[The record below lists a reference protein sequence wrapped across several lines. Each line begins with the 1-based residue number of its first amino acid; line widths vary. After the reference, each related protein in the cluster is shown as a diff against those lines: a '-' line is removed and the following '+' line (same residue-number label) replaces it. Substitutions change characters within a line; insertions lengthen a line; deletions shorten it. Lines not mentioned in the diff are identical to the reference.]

1 MLQTGNLPWSHLT
14 REIQMYQVIM
24 ERQKHPRPA
33 DDHITDQHWN
43 FMTSCWSRMV
53 INRPSAEEA
62 LLFINS
68 ELILH
73 DRGSGNGG

>member
-1 MLQTGNLPWSHLT
+1 
-14 REIQMYQVIM
+14 MYQVIM

-43 FMTSCWSRMV
+43 FMTSCWSMMV